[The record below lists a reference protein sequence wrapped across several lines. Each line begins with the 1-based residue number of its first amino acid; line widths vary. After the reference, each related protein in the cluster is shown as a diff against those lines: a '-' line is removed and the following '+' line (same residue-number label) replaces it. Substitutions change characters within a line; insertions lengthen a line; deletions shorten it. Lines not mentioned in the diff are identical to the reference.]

1 MRNTLIVDE
10 LWKYVTGTKRAPTKP
25 LRPNDAVALHTQE
38 QYEQDAEAWMKEQE
52 TFEDKYLL
60 ACAYIG
66 LVVEPE
72 VKIHLSGIIN
82 SCQAMKVLK
91 NLYSSKD
98 RASMDTFYANITRST
113 QDQFKSIYKY
123 S

>member
-1 MRNTLIVDE
+1 
-10 LWKYVTGTKRAPTKP
+10 
-25 LRPNDAVALHTQE
+25 
-38 QYEQDAEAWMKEQE
+38 MKEQE